1 MSSQL
6 DYPNS
11 SIDRDGFEPIL
22 SALKAAGPRAKFT
35 IVGVGGVPGAIA
47 VHLSSQRRHDSFTI
61 HISLHR
67 QLAWIGSERFFTT
80 EPNSRTSRDFLSA
93 LQDRIDGFFHGAT
106 SVAGGRD
113 NGE

>member
-1 MSSQL
+1 MSPQL
-6 DYPNS
+6 DCQNS
-11 SIDRDGFEPIL
+11 SIDCDGFAPIL
-22 SALKAAGPRAKFT
+22 SVLKAAAPRTKFT
-35 IVGVGGVPGAIA
+35 IVGVGGVPGAIS
-47 VHLSSQRRHDSFTI
+47 VHLSSQRRRDSFTI
-61 HISLHR
+61 HLSLYR

-93 LQDRIDGFFHGAT
+93 LQDRIDGFFHGVA